1 MAQYTLNFIEQ
12 DFTILF
18 LLLFKRGV
26 VLAVFVVEFPGFLV
40 QMVAWGLKKVPKKFE
55 DFPLCHNHNRMI
67 KNCFCKHLFVNF

>member
-26 VLAVFVVEFPGFLV
+26 VLAVFVVEFQGVLV
-40 QMVAWGLKKVPKKFE
+40 QMEAWGLTKVPKKFE
-55 DFPLCHNHNRMI
+55 EIFTKIDVFFFT
-67 KNCFCKHLFVNF
+67 KKW